1 MRKNRSARVFGGMM
15 LLSWLTIPFIGR
27 QHIKR
32 YLSSTMF
39 ISFLIMVESYI
50 AEKKKWWIFP
60 NPPHPYLTGEAALL
74 LGPFLAGSLWIKKF
88 TYGHFGSYMLLNAI
102 VDTFFVYPFQRA
114 MSRAKLF
121 SVGTFKEYHLLGIF
135 LLKAALMYVYQH
147 LVVEKPKPQRA
158 LKNNPIE

>member
-1 MRKNRSARVFGGMM
+1 MRKNRSAGIFGGLM

-39 ISFLIMVESYI
+39 IFFLMMVESYI

-74 LGPFLAGSLWIKKF
+74 LGPF
-88 TYGHFGSYMLLNAI
+88 
-102 VDTFFVYPFQRA
+102 
-114 MSRAKLF
+114 
-121 SVGTFKEYHLLGIF
+121 
-135 LLKAALMYVYQH
+135 
-147 LVVEKPKPQRA
+147 
-158 LKNNPIE
+158 

>member
-1 MRKNRSARVFGGMM
+1 MRKNRSARIFGGMM

-60 NPPHPYLTGEAALL
+60 NPPHPYLTGEAAL
-74 LGPFLAGSLWIKKF
+74 I
-88 TYGHFGSYMLLNAI
+88 
-102 VDTFFVYPFQRA
+102 
-114 MSRAKLF
+114 
-121 SVGTFKEYHLLGIF
+121 
-135 LLKAALMYVYQH
+135 YVYQH

>member
-39 ISFLIMVESYI
+39 ISFLIMIESFI

-60 NPPHPYLTGEAALL
+60 HPPHPYLTSEAALL

-88 TYGHFGSYMLLNAI
+88 TYGHFGKYMLLNSL
-102 VDTFFVYPFQRA
+102 VDTFFVYPFHRIMRRA
-114 MSRAKLF
+114 NLF
-121 SVGTFKEYHLLGIF
+121 KVGIFKEHHLLGIF
-135 LLKAALMYVYQH
+135 LLKAVLMYGYQYFI
-147 LVVEKPKPQRA
+147 VEKQKPQRA
-158 LKNNPIE
+158 LKKNPIE